1 MDTVHHLWPKIA
13 EAGFASI
20 CRWNGERENLLHS
33 TCNTQLVSA
42 STHRTKS
49 RQYIQICN
57 VTNHLWEMRYLKYKR
72 KFKNSLKNVWIQLVI
87 PRSH

>member
-33 TCNTQLVSA
+33 TCNTQL
-42 STHRTKS
+42 
-49 RQYIQICN
+49 
-57 VTNHLWEMRYLKYKR
+57 
-72 KFKNSLKNVWIQLVI
+72 
-87 PRSH
+87 